1 MTSRK
6 QNARTAGWLYLAVAV
21 TGGFSML
28 YVPSLIVAGD
38 AAATLRNI
46 AASEGLYRLGL
57 VAGLE
62 CQALFVFLGL
72 ALYRLL
78 AEVDRARAR
87 LMVALVITGA
97 AVAFL
102 NMLNQV
108 PALVVLSGAPYL
120 EAFDLAQ
127 RQALALFF
135 LGLHAEGIV
144 LAKVFFGLWLIPL
157 GLLIVRS
164 GFLPKV
170 LGWLLVVGGVGYVV
184 DVLVHFLAPSLAPTV
199 TPIATAPSGLAE
211 IGLTF
216 WLLIKGAKEGPE
228 NTKGTEGSSPRAL
241 GTTANG

>member
-6 QNARTAGWLYLAVAV
+6 QTARTAGWLYLAVAV

-46 AASEGLYRLGL
+46 AASEGMFRLGL
-57 VAGLE
+57 VCGLA

-87 LMVALVITGA
+87 LMVGLVITGA

-108 PALVVLSGAPYL
+108 PALVVISGAPYL

-127 RQALALFF
+127 RQALAMFF
-135 LGLHAEGIV
+135 LGLQAEGIV

-157 GLLIVRS
+157 GLLVVRS

-170 LGWLLVVGGVGYVV
+170 IGYLLIVGGAGYVV

-199 TPIATAPSGLAE
+199 TPIATAPSGIAE
-211 IGLTF
+211 VSLIL
-216 WLLIKGAKEGPE
+216 WLLLKGARDDG
-228 NTKGTEGSSPRAL
+228 A
-241 GTTANG
+241 

>member
-6 QNARTAGWLYLAVAV
+6 QTARTAGWLYLAVAV

-57 VAGLE
+57 VCGLA

-87 LMVALVITGA
+87 LMVGLVVTGA

-108 PALVVLSGAPYL
+108 PALVVISGAPYL

-127 RQALALFF
+127 RQALAMFF
-135 LGLHAEGIV
+135 LGLQAEGIV

-157 GLLIVRS
+157 GLLVVRS

-170 LGWLLVVGGVGYVV
+170 IGYLLIVGGAGYVV

-199 TPIATAPSGLAE
+199 TPIATAPSGIAE
-211 IGLTF
+211 VSLIL
-216 WLLIKGAKEGPE
+216 WLLLKGARDDG
-228 NTKGTEGSSPRAL
+228 A
-241 GTTANG
+241 

>member
-6 QNARTAGWLYLAVAV
+6 TTARTAGAIYLAVAV

-38 AAATLRNI
+38 AGATLRNV
-46 AASEGLYRLGL
+46 AASEGLFRLGL
-57 VAGLE
+57 VCGLA

-78 AEVDRARAR
+78 AEVDRVRAR
-87 LMVALVITGA
+87 LMVGLVITGA

-108 PALVVLSGAPYL
+108 PVLVVISGAPYL
-120 EAFDLAQ
+120 EAFDLVQ

-144 LAKVFFGLWLIPL
+144 LAKVFFGLWLVPL

-164 GFLPKV
+164 GFLPKA

-184 DVLVHFLAPSLAPTV
+184 DVLVHFLAPGIAPTV
-199 TPIATAPSGLAE
+199 TPVATAPSGLAE

-216 WLLIKGAKEGPE
+216 WLLIKGAKEQP
-228 NTKGTEGSSPRAL
+228 
-241 GTTANG
+241 

>member
-6 QNARTAGWLYLAVAV
+6 TTARTAGWIYLTVAV

-28 YVPSLIVAGD
+28 YVPSLIVIGD
-38 AAATLRNI
+38 AEATLRNI
-46 AASEGLYRLGL
+46 AASEALLRLGL
-57 VAGLE
+57 VCGLA

-78 AEVDRARAR
+78 ADVDRARAR
-87 LMVALVITGA
+87 LMVGLVITGA

-108 PALVVLSGAPYL
+108 PALVVASGAPYL
-120 EAFDLAQ
+120 DAFTPAQ
-127 RQALALFF
+127 RPAIAMLF

-144 LAKVFFGLWLIPL
+144 LAKVFFGLWLVPL

-184 DVLVHFLAPSLAPTV
+184 DVPVHFLAPHVAAAV
-199 TPIATAPSGLAE
+199 TPIATAPSGVAE
-211 IGLTF
+211 VSLIL
-216 WLLIKGAKEGPE
+216 WLLVKGARDDGP
-228 NTKGTEGSSPRAL
+228 
-241 GTTANG
+241 

>member
-6 QNARTAGWLYLAVAV
+6 KTARTAGWIYLAVAV

-38 AAATLRNI
+38 APATLRNL
-46 AASEGLYRLGL
+46 AASEGMFRLGL
-57 VAGLE
+57 VCGLA

-78 AEVDRARAR
+78 AEVDRPRAR
-87 LMVALVITGA
+87 VMVGLVITGA

-108 PALVVLSGAPYL
+108 PTLVVMSGAPYL

-127 RQALALFF
+127 RQALAMFF

-144 LAKVFFGLWLIPL
+144 LSKVFFGLWLIPL

-164 GFLPKV
+164 GFLPKPLGV
-170 LGWLLVVGGVGYVV
+170 LLIVGGVGYVI
-184 DVLVHFLAPSLAPTV
+184 DVLVHFLAPQIAPAV

-211 IGLTF
+211 IGLIF
-216 WLLIKGAKEGPE
+216 WLLIKGARDE
-228 NTKGTEGSSPRAL
+228 A
-241 GTTANG
+241 A

>member
-6 QNARTAGWLYLAVAV
+6 KAARTAGWIYLAVAV

-38 AAATLRNI
+38 AAATLRNL
-46 AASEGLYRLGL
+46 AASEGLFRLGL
-57 VAGLE
+57 VCGLA

-72 ALYRLL
+72 VLYRLL
-78 AEVDRARAR
+78 ADVHRARAR
-87 LMVALVITGA
+87 LMVGLVITGA

-108 PALVVLSGAPYL
+108 PALVVISGAPYL

-144 LAKVFFGLWLIPL
+144 LAKVFFGLWLVPL
-157 GLLIVRS
+157 GLLVARS
-164 GFLPKV
+164 GFLPRA
-170 LGWLLVVGGVGYVV
+170 LGWLLVVGGAGYVV
-184 DVLVHFLAPSLAPTV
+184 DVLVHFLAPGIAPAV
-199 TPIATAPSGLAE
+199 TPLATAPSGLAE
-211 IGLTF
+211 IGLTL
-216 WLLIKGAKEGPE
+216 WLLIKGAKEQ
-228 NTKGTEGSSPRAL
+228 
-241 GTTANG
+241 

>member
-6 QNARTAGWLYLAVAV
+6 TTARTAGWIYLGVAV

-57 VAGLE
+57 VSGLA

-87 LMVALVITGA
+87 LMVGLVVTGA

-108 PALVVLSGAPYL
+108 PALVVVSGAPYL
-120 EAFDLAQ
+120 DAFEPAQ
-127 RQALALFF
+127 RQALAMFF
-135 LGLHAEGIV
+135 LDLQAQGIV

-164 GFLPKV
+164 GFLPKA
-170 LGWLLVVGGVGYVV
+170 LGVLLVVGGVGYVV
-184 DVLVHFLAPSLAPTV
+184 DVLVHFLAPSVAPTV
-199 TPIATAPSGLAE
+199 APIATAPSGIAE
-211 IGLTF
+211 VGLIL
-216 WLLIKGAKEGPE
+216 WLLIKGAKEEPE
-228 NTKGTEGSSPRAL
+228 NTKGTEGSASRAL
-241 GTTANG
+241 GTSALG

>member
-6 QNARTAGWLYLAVAV
+6 QTARTAGWLYLAVAV

-28 YVPSLIVAGD
+28 YVPSLIVPGD
-38 AAATLRNI
+38 AAATLRNV
-46 AASEGLYRLGL
+46 AASEGLFRLGL
-57 VAGLE
+57 VSGLA

-72 ALYRLL
+72 AFYRLL
-78 AEVDRARAR
+78 AEVDRPRAR
-87 LMVALVITGA
+87 LLVGLVVTGA
-97 AVAFL
+97 AVAFV

-108 PALVVLSGAPYL
+108 PALIVLSGAPYL
-120 EAFDLAQ
+120 EAFEPAQ
-127 RQALALFF
+127 RQAIAMFF

-157 GLLIVRS
+157 GLLIGRS

-170 LGWLLVVGGVGYVV
+170 LGVLLVAGGVGYLI
-184 DVLVHFLAPSLAPTV
+184 DVLVHFLLPSLAPTV

-216 WLLIKGAKEGPE
+216 WLLIRGAKEDAG
-228 NTKGTEGSSPRAL
+228 NTKGTEGRASRAL
-241 GTTANG
+241 ETSAAG

>member
-6 QNARTAGWLYLAVAV
+6 QTARAAGWIYLAVAV

-46 AASEGLYRLGL
+46 AASEGMFRLGL
-57 VAGLE
+57 VCGLA

-78 AEVDRARAR
+78 AEVDRPRAR
-87 LMVALVITGA
+87 LMVGLVVTGA

-102 NMLNQV
+102 NMLNDV
-108 PALVVLSGAPYL
+108 PALVVVSGAPYL
-120 EAFDLAQ
+120 DAFEPAQ

-135 LGLHAEGIV
+135 LGLQAEGIV

-164 GFLPKV
+164 GFLPRALGV
-170 LGWLLVVGGVGYVV
+170 LLIVGGVGYVI
-184 DVLVHFLAPSLAPTV
+184 DVLVHFLAPQIAPAV

-211 IGLTF
+211 IGLIL
-216 WLLIKGAKEGPE
+216 WLLIKGAKEDPE
-228 NTKGTEGSSPRAL
+228 KTKGTEGRAPRAL
-241 GTTANG
+241 ETSATA

>member
-6 QNARTAGWLYLAVAV
+6 TTARTAGWIYLAVAV

-28 YVPSLIVAGD
+28 YVPSLIVPGD

-57 VAGLE
+57 VCGLA

-78 AEVDRARAR
+78 ADVDRGRAR
-87 LMVALVITGA
+87 LMVGLVITGA

-108 PALVVLSGAPYL
+108 PALVVTAGAPYL
-120 EAFDLAQ
+120 DAFAPAQ
-127 RQALALFF
+127 REALALFF

-144 LAKVFFGLWLIPL
+144 LSKVFFGLWLIPL

-170 LGWLLVVGGVGYVV
+170 LGVLLIVGGVGYVI
-184 DVLVHFLAPSLAPTV
+184 DVLVHFLAPSLAPAV

-211 IGLTF
+211 IGLIF
-216 WLLIKGAKEGPE
+216 WLLIKGAKEDAE
-228 NTKGTEGSSPRAL
+228 NTKGTEGRASRAL
-241 GTTANG
+241 GTSATA

>member
-6 QNARTAGWLYLAVAV
+6 QTARTAGWLYLAVAV

-46 AASEGLYRLGL
+46 AGSEGLYRLGL
-57 VAGLE
+57 VCGLA

-72 ALYRLL
+72 GLYRLL
-78 AEVDRARAR
+78 AEVDRPRAR
-87 LMVALVITGA
+87 LMVGLVVTGA

-108 PALVVLSGAPYL
+108 PALVVVSGAPYL
-120 EAFDLAQ
+120 DAFTPAQ
-127 RQALALFF
+127 RPALALFF

-164 GFLPKV
+164 GFLPV
-170 LGWLLVVGGVGYVV
+170 VIGWMLVVGGVGYVI
-184 DVLVHFLAPSLAPTV
+184 DVLAHFLAPQIAVTL
-199 TPIATAPSGLAE
+199 TPIATAPSGIAE
-211 IGLTF
+211 ISLIF
-216 WLLIKGAKEGPE
+216 WLLIKGARDE
-228 NTKGTEGSSPRAL
+228 A
-241 GTTANG
+241 

>member
-6 QNARTAGWLYLAVAV
+6 QTARTAGWLYLAVAV

-46 AASEGLYRLGL
+46 AASEGMFRLGL
-57 VAGLE
+57 VCGLA

-87 LMVALVITGA
+87 LMVGLVITGA

-108 PALVVLSGAPYL
+108 PALVVISGAPYL

-127 RQALALFF
+127 RQALAMFF
-135 LGLHAEGIV
+135 LGLQAEGIV

-157 GLLIVRS
+157 GRLVVRS

-170 LGWLLVVGGVGYVV
+170 IGYLLIVGGAGYVV

-199 TPIATAPSGLAE
+199 TPIATAPSGIAE
-211 IGLTF
+211 IALIF
-216 WLLIKGAKEGPE
+216 WLLIKGARE
-228 NTKGTEGSSPRAL
+228 
-241 GTTANG
+241 